1 MGRGREGGVG
11 ERGGTAN
18 NISSV
23 LSLFLYYL
31 NEHRCLLDGKGREK
45 AAARC
50 LHSVFVWKPTATAT
64 AGRIG
69 GLLASRGHVFY
80 LCVLRRCRLHR
91 RRRSIMFGK

>member
-18 NISSV
+18 NISPV

-45 AAARC
+45 RPAVYI
-50 LHSVFVWKPTATAT
+50 LSSWKPTATAT

-91 RRRSIMFGK
+91 RRRRSILFGK